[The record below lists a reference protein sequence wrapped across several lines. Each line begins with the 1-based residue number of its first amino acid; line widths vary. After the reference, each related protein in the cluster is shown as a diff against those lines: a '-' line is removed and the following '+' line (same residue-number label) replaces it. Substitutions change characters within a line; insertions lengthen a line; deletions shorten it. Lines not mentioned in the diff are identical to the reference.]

1 MLVVLVQEVTARVQG
16 ADQQRLSVC
25 LLVGRFVGQNEL
37 KTTLLVTRAIVRR
50 CGVSV
55 CVNILRTPTFPSLEL
70 PCLVSLS
77 RSLAAAAV
85 YTHTAAVC
93 LSTVFVELFLRV
105 IHWSVDCS
113 CALL

>member
-1 MLVVLVQEVTARVQG
+1 MLVVLAQEVTARVQG

-85 YTHTAAVC
+85 HSHCSC
-93 LSTVFVELFLRV
+93 LSVYCVCRAVLTCHSLVSRL
-105 IHWSVDCS
+105 
-113 CALL
+113 

>member
-55 CVNILRTPTFPSLEL
+55 CVISSVRRRFP
-70 PCLVSLS
+70 VSS
-77 RSLAAAAV
+77 
-85 YTHTAAVC
+85 C
-93 LSTVFVELFLRV
+93 RV
-105 IHWSVDCS
+105 
-113 CALL
+113 